1 MQRAGTDVREKARK
15 KIGKRLLNNLGLKLI
30 SVVFAVVIWFLV
42 VMISNPKDS
51 VTFSGIQVN
60 LINTELLEAGD
71 KIYDIKDNTDKV
83 RVTVEA
89 PRNVIN
95 QLRSSDIVAE
105 ADVSRLTEV
114 NTIAISCR
122 VLNEDVEI
130 SSVTCSPELMS
141 LNVEEK
147 AKKWVNV
154 RHNTVG
160 EVAEGYM
167 VASVSSEQTRVE
179 VLGPQSV
186 VEKISY
192 VGLEIDV
199 TGATENVSG
208 NVDVR
213 FYNVEG
219 QMLDDS
225 RITKNVDSI
234 HMEVR
239 VLATKEVPFELNYTG
254 TPAEGYLAT
263 GEIICDRPTVMIA
276 GSAATLADITKV
288 TIPERELDITDKDED
303 YEKTIDIRKY
313 LDNNVILADS
323 GFNGRITVRVAIEEE
338 AGRTLVIP
346 EANITLTNLPA
357 GYDAALT
364 EGQGAIR
371 LRISGL
377 GANVSAVDQNAIGG
391 TVDIGKWMQ
400 SRNMASVAN
409 GAYDIPVDF
418 TITDHVNIEGEV
430 TVKVNIVRIEE
441 DEE

>member
-167 VASVSSEQTRVE
+167 SRRRLPCDWTPDAPTCRADA
-179 VLGPQSV
+179 GR
-186 VEKISY
+186 
-192 VGLEIDV
+192 G
-199 TGATENVSG
+199 TGAPVCG
-208 NVDVR
+208 GKDQLR
-213 FYNVEG
+213 G
-219 QMLDDS
+219 
-225 RITKNVDSI
+225 
-234 HMEVR
+234 
-239 VLATKEVPFELNYTG
+239 TG
-254 TPAEGYLAT
+254 
-263 GEIICDRPTVMIA
+263 D
-276 GSAATLADITKV
+276 
-288 TIPERELDITDKDED
+288 
-303 YEKTIDIRKY
+303 
-313 LDNNVILADS
+313 
-323 GFNGRITVRVAIEEE
+323 
-338 AGRTLVIP
+338 
-346 EANITLTNLPA
+346 
-357 GYDAALT
+357 
-364 EGQGAIR
+364 
-371 LRISGL
+371 
-377 GANVSAVDQNAIGG
+377 
-391 TVDIGKWMQ
+391 
-400 SRNMASVAN
+400 
-409 GAYDIPVDF
+409 
-418 TITDHVNIEGEV
+418 
-430 TVKVNIVRIEE
+430 
-441 DEE
+441 